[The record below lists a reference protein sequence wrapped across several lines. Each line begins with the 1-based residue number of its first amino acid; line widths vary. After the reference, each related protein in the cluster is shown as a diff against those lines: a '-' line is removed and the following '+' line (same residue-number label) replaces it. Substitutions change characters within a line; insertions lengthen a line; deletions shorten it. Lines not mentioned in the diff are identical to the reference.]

1 MGLLM
6 NRSLNKVVGTGGIG
20 TGMLFLS
27 KQNETLGRSES
38 RLVELSDAKDYCKQH
53 IVLYYTTQLLL
64 GQATVFPIGYVG
76 ADVMGESLLKDMKEI
91 GMQTEYVG
99 ENTAYGTMLSIC
111 LQYPDKEGCN
121 FTATNNATQC
131 VTPVY
136 IRDCMEKIGIDSHT
150 VVAAIPEVSLEAR
163 KELLQIGREN
173 QAFCAASVPM
183 AEATDF
189 VESGMPQLCDIIA
202 VNEEEAL
209 ALASAFQLTGPEEFE
224 ALYDKLREINPE
236 IMLLITL
243 GKNGAITFYNGH
255 TEEVPPLST
264 TVVNTTGAGDA
275 CLGGMLAGLICG
287 YPFQKGCDDLTF
299 GETELSSAVE
309 LGTLCAGI
317 AVSFE
322 DSIARFVTQ
331 ENLKGYIQEKGWKTK
346 WQFDLCK

>member
-1 MGLLM
+1 MEGLM
-6 NRSLNKVVGTGGIG
+6 NRTFNKVVGTGGIG

-27 KQNETLGRSES
+27 RQNETLGRSES

-64 GQATVFPIGYVG
+64 GKATVYPIGYVG
-76 ADVMGESLLKDMKEI
+76 ADAMGEALVKDLAEI
-91 GMQTEYVG
+91 GMKTEYVG
-99 ENTAYGTMLSIC
+99 KSTSYGTMLSIC

-131 VTPVY
+131 VTPEY
-136 IRDCMEKIGIDSHT
+136 IRDCMNQIGIDPHT

-173 QAFCAASVPM
+173 GALCAASVPM
-183 AEATDF
+183 AEAMEF
-189 VESGMPQLCDIIA
+189 VQAGMPQLCDVIA
-202 VNEEEAL
+202 LNEEEAM
-209 ALASAFQLTGPEEFE
+209 ALAAAFELAEPEDFE
-224 ALYDKLREINPE
+224 TLYGKLQEINSE
-236 IMLLITL
+236 MMLLITL
-243 GKNGAITFYNGH
+243 GKKGALTFYKDKA
-255 TEEVPPLST
+255 EKVPPLST

-287 YPFQKGCDDLTF
+287 YPFQKGRDDLAY
-299 GETELSSAVE
+299 GETELISAVE

-322 DSIARFVTQ
+322 DSIARFVTR
-331 ENLKGYIQEKGWKTK
+331 ENLEGYIQEKGWKTI
-346 WQFDLCK
+346 WQLGPWQ